1 MIEQIINKFVC
12 SLFYFPNQTTQFMA
26 LQHFYIVINLM
37 VQYTQGH
44 RILINYINIVHVF
57 ICFAKHTHIILKHF
71 YFHYLLIECYN
82 LSDLLL
88 FAWRG
93 LALIIVGKY
102 VLSLYI
108 FLTQHSFWTCLAS
121 DQQFAGTP

>member
-12 SLFYFPNQTTQFMA
+12 SWLNFPNQTTQFMA
-26 LQHFYIVINLM
+26 LQHFDIVIDLM
-37 VQYTQGH
+37 VQYAQGH
-44 RILINYINIVHVF
+44 RIFINYINIVHVF

-71 YFHYLLIECYN
+71 YFYYLLIECYN
-82 LSDLLL
+82 LSNLLL
-88 FAWRG
+88 LAWRG
-93 LALIIVGKY
+93 LTLIIVGKY

-108 FLTQHSFWTCLAS
+108 FLTQHSFCACLAS